1 MEVRDGYTK
10 RGYKCMAHG
19 LNPLGLHNSVVATDS
34 DARIKKCL
42 KVEKYFSECEAPKFV
57 VNSEHS

>member
-1 MEVRDGYTK
+1 
-10 RGYKCMAHG
+10 MAHG